1 MISQIADDAVR
12 YGHLIVFEESRQDRS
27 LSDDI
32 NLCTTGS
39 PIKAENELT
48 ELGLSTNHAGH
59 EDEELLAE
67 GILSARHD

>member
-12 YGHLIVFEESRQDRS
+12 YGHLIAYKQSSHDRS
-27 LSDDI
+27 LSDRI
-32 NLCTTGS
+32 YVCTTGS

>member
-1 MISQIADDAVR
+1 MADDAIR
-12 YGHLIVFEESRQDRS
+12 YGQLLVYKQSSQGQS

-32 NLCTTGS
+32 NHCTTRS
-39 PIKAENELT
+39 PIKVENEAT
-48 ELGLSTNHAGH
+48 PCTSTNHAGH